1 MFGNR
6 CSVDNQDMTMVVLQI
21 VAQCFEDKYLVLHVL
36 EGRMKAGKFQCIKDN
51 FLKWLSDWTE
61 NYMSLGAKEILV
73 KSVLQTLPINAMG
86 VFKFSIGLC
95 DDLSHMIR
103 NFWWGDDK

>member
-1 MFGNR
+1 
-6 CSVDNQDMTMVVLQI
+6 
-21 VAQCFEDKYLVLHVL
+21 
-36 EGRMKAGKFQCIKDN
+36 
-51 FLKWLSDWTE
+51 
-61 NYMSLGAKEILV
+61 MSLGAKEILV